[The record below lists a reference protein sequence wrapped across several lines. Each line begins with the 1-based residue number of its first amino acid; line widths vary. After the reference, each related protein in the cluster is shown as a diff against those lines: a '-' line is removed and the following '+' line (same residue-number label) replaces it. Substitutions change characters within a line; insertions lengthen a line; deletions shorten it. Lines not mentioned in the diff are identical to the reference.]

1 MLRLFLVELL
11 NVVFDL
17 VDAVELEPFRI
28 DRIDELVHPVKED
41 SNALF
46 YLLVAH
52 QIGEVFVRIVTLIA
66 ITLPSLGSSLFQLFG
81 EFILLLY
88 AVVDAVDPEQVEH
101 SKWILFKEHE
111 VFLRDVA
118 SRAKEI
124 LDLFIEDFG
133 RETVYSRL
141 HVCLGSTPY
150 CFEHCYVLL
159 LVAVDEVLLRGLL
172 HSHLSHGSIPLPVL
186 GLLHSL
192 PLAFGLYLSQFS
204 LAHCTIAGCQA
215 LLLET
220 LCAKLH
226 HAVRHSAK
234 YLMFTSFD

>member
-52 QIGEVFVRIVTLIA
+52 QISKVFVRIVTLIA

-101 SKWILFKEHE
+101 SKWILFQKDE

-118 SRAKEI
+118 S
-124 LDLFIEDFG
+124 
-133 RETVYSRL
+133 
-141 HVCLGSTPY
+141 
-150 CFEHCYVLL
+150 
-159 LVAVDEVLLRGLL
+159 
-172 HSHLSHGSIPLPVL
+172 
-186 GLLHSL
+186 
-192 PLAFGLYLSQFS
+192 
-204 LAHCTIAGCQA
+204 
-215 LLLET
+215 
-220 LCAKLH
+220 
-226 HAVRHSAK
+226 
-234 YLMFTSFD
+234 